1 MGDAVCPLQVEVKG
15 NASDGDQRRIL
26 HVIIS
31 KIISSTVCTVQDD
44 VLTVLPLQ

>member
-31 KIISSTVCTVQDD
+31 KIISSTVQDD
-44 VLTVLPLQ
+44 VLTVLPVQ